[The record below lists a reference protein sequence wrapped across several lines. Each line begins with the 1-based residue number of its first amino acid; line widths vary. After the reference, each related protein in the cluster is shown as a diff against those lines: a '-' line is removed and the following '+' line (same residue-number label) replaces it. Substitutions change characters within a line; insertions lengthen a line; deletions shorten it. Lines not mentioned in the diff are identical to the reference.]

1 MQEVTLAYR
10 DNDRTPV
17 IFCIKE
23 MASRYYGI
31 DVKVKQIRGAAEY
44 ETAIFDGAADVII
57 ERMDY
62 LFAEAAKGRKVTMFC
77 APVITSGMDLVVP
90 NHVKGIDD
98 LKGKKIAVRAAG
110 RPYTVNLRLRKMGL
124 EKEVETVIVT
134 DDEVGRWGQWKKV
147 VDGECIATYMTPIYL
162 PEARAAGL
170 KVLETRELPV
180 IGHFAQACSTKF
192 ARENHELLGNYVRSV
207 VHALCLMKYRREETM
222 KIVSQEPMR
231 LMKIQDRKEL
241 ERQVDSIIHELQV
254 KPYPTPEG
262 ITNSHEIST
271 DERPAGKALENPL
284 ALWDLHWLKQLDDEG
299 FIDQL
304 IREMKP

>member
-1 MQEVTLAYR
+1 MQEVKLAYR

-44 ETAIFDGAADVII
+44 EAAIFDGAADVII

-110 RPYTVNLRLRKMGL
+110 RPYTVALRIRKMGL
-124 EKEVETVIVT
+124 EKEVERIIVT
-134 DDEVGRWGQWKKV
+134 DEEVGRWGQWKKV
-147 VDGECIATYMTPIYL
+147 LNGECVATYMTPIYL
-162 PEARAAGL
+162 PEALAAGL
-170 KVLETRELPV
+170 KVLETPELQV

-192 ARENHELLGNYVRSV
+192 ARENHELLGSYIRSV
-207 VHALCLMKYRREETM
+207 VHALCLMKFRRDETM
-222 KIVSQEPMR
+222 NIVSQEPMR

-241 ERQVDSIIHELQV
+241 ARQVDSIIHELQV

-271 DERPAGKALENPL
+271 DEWPAGRTLENPL
-284 ALWDLHWLKQLDDEG
+284 TLWDLHWLKQLDDEG

>member
-1 MQEVTLAYR
+1 MQEVKLAYR

-44 ETAIFDGAADVII
+44 EAAIFDGAADVII

-77 APVITSGMDLVVP
+77 APVITSGLDLVVP

-110 RPYTVNLRLRKMGL
+110 RPYTVALRIRKMGL
-124 EKEVETVIVT
+124 EKEVERIIVT
-134 DDEVGRWGQWKKV
+134 DEEVGRWGQWKKV
-147 VDGECIATYMTPIYL
+147 LNGECVATYMTPIYL
-162 PEARAAGL
+162 PEAVAAGL
-170 KVLETRELPV
+170 KVLETPELQV

-192 ARENHELLGNYVRSV
+192 ARENHELLGGYVRSV
-207 VHALCLMKYRREETM
+207 VHALCLMKFRRDETM
-222 KIVSQEPMR
+222 NIVSQEPMR

-241 ERQVDSIIHELQV
+241 ARQVDSIIHELQV

-271 DERPAGKALENPL
+271 DEWPAGRTLENPL
-284 ALWDLHWLKQLDDEG
+284 TLWDWHWLKELDDEG
-299 FIDQL
+299 CIDRL